1 MLAPR
6 DGLAVSPP
14 DKGPFDGAG
23 DGVSACLATGRSRAP
38 PAPPAAQARPGP
50 SPGGAR
56 WTRARAMP
64 RSPAT
69 RVLARPATFQP
80 ELGQQHRHRHRDA
93 APSAAAGQAL
103 GPLGEGD
110 RRALWPQA
118 AEPLYPKA
126 ISTARPSAALVDR
139 RGDVNL
145 EHKADGFRN
154 YLGEGKPAADRVFL
168 PRQGEPAY
176 PERTRVDSPRR
187 RTAREPR
194 PLRPHTIKTDR
205 PATAGMVVLS
215 RPLGS

>member
-1 MLAPR
+1 MPR
-6 DGLAVSPP
+6 D
-14 DKGPFDGAG
+14 
-23 DGVSACLATGRSRAP
+23 RAIP
-38 PAPPAAQARPGP
+38 STSGTPGGPGP
-50 SPGGAR
+50 AR
-56 WTRARAMP
+56 AVTRRSTVDACTAMP

-80 ELGQQHRHRHRDA
+80 ELGQQHRHRDA